1 MGKNTWIYEQ
11 KEMWAGMYST
21 GVSTG
26 DPTLQRA
33 QEVPGHKKC
42 HKGMLPIV
50 EKISRWK
57 QWVYIYNRSIQ
68 NTK

>member
-1 MGKNTWIYEQ
+1 MGKKTWIYEQ

-26 DPTLQRA
+26 DPTFQRA
-33 QEVPGHKKC
+33 QEVPCHKKC

-50 EKISRWK
+50 EKISR
-57 QWVYIYNRSIQ
+57 
-68 NTK
+68 